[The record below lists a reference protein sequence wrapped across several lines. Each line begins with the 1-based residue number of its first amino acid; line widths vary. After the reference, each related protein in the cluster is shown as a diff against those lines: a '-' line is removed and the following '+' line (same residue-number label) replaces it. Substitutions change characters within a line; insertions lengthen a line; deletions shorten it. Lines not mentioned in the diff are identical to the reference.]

1 MRRIKL
7 KKNSIKLTP
16 DNNYIV
22 DYLGTLGVSPE
33 DATSFIYKPRPSD
46 EESGS
51 KLKNMSKALDIVY
64 NGAVFG
70 KKFFIQVDAD
80 CDGYTSSAILISY
93 LKKRF
98 PEINIAYRLHDGK
111 EHGVVVETVPK
122 DADIII
128 IPDAGS
134 NQCAEHRE
142 LTAMGKTVVVLDHH
156 EINYELFEDG
166 GAIIVNNQDSPDFSN
181 KSLSGA
187 GVVYKFIQEFD
198 RNYYPDNYIY
208 QDYADLAAVGIIA
221 DAMNMLQLDNNFI
234 AYQGLNNIHSQL
246 IKQIAI
252 AQSRGIKDP
261 EHLTKIDVAFYIA
274 PIVNGVIRSGDEED
288 KTLFFRAMAENEC
301 TEIFHTTWRGKDRYE
316 TLYEIA
322 TRLATNAKSR
332 QDSGKKKAFEWLCG
346 KIESEGLNKD
356 NIIIV
361 PLNEAESNKINQNI
375 TGLIATEL
383 VKRFNKPCLVLRET
397 KQDDGT
403 VLYGGSGR
411 NGSFF
416 GLPNLLDYL
425 HESKCVD
432 YAEGHQSAFG
442 AFLKPEQ
449 VQELRNYANSTL
461 NDQSFEKVYEVD
473 YWFHTGEHVN
483 DQMLMEFAKYD
494 YLYGNSIPQPK
505 FCIDVNFSADDV
517 MFMGANGTSIKIM
530 VDNVSCVTFNNDD
543 LALQLK
549 SMPYGG
555 HATIVGRPQLNE
567 WMGRTSVQLMIDDIE
582 ISDSNNGIKETEES
596 KNNLL
601 NLI

>member
-7 KKNSIKLTP
+7 KKNSIKLVP
-16 DNNYIV
+16 EKSYIV

-33 DATSFIYKPRPSD
+33 DATSFIYRPRMSD
-46 EESGS
+46 AESGS
-51 KLKNMSKALDIVY
+51 KLKNMSKALEAVY
-64 NGAVFG
+64 QGAKLN

-93 LKKRF
+93 LKRRF
-98 PEINIAYRLHDGK
+98 PDIDITYRLHDGK
-111 EHGVVVETVPK
+111 EHGVVVDTVPK
-122 DADIII
+122 DADIVI

-142 LTAMGKTVVVLDHH
+142 LTAMGKKVIVLDHH

-166 GAIIVNNQDSPDFSN
+166 GAIIVNNQDSPDFNN

-187 GVVYKFIQEFD
+187 GIVYKFIQEFD
-198 RNYYPDNYIY
+198 CNYFLNDCIY

-234 AYQGLNNIHSQL
+234 AYQGLNNIHSKL
-246 IKQIAI
+246 IKQIAL

-332 QDSGKKKAFEWLCG
+332 QDSGKKKAFEWLCS

-356 NIIIV
+356 NIIVV

-403 VLYGGSGR
+403 ILYGGSGR

-449 VQELRNYANSTL
+449 IQELRNYANSTL
-461 NDQSFEKVYEVD
+461 NDKSFEKVYEVD

-517 MFMGANGTSIKIM
+517 MFMGANGTSIKIT
-530 VDNVSCVTFNNDD
+530 VDNVSCVSFNNDD

-582 ISDSNNGIKETEES
+582 ISDSNK
-596 KNNLL
+596 
-601 NLI
+601 